1 MSWSRIAHTTAG
13 CTGAGGNFK
22 TVTTPN
28 IDTSGADLIVIAVSA
43 FPGGTNPTV
52 ASNKAGTYNLLTIR
66 VVGGAINVRLFWAV
80 GPTVGSGHNWT
91 ASTPATNVFPSISVE
106 AWSGV
111 LAASTNDGDTGAT
124 SAGATSLAT
133 GSMTPSQDGNLIFA
147 AVGHGANSGTNAIN
161 SGFTIG
167 DQTQHDGT
175 NHEGVSIAYFE
186 QATAAAINPTWSWT
200 NSVSVAVAIASFKA
214 AVVAAGQPTM
224 RRWGGV
230 PHLGGG
236 SGGGRY
242 GSGRMWG
249 RTRSGIYVPNH
260 LREAA

>member
-1 MSWSRIAHTTAG
+1 MPWTRIAHTTAG
-13 CTGAGGNFK
+13 CPGGDFK
-22 TVTTPN
+22 TVTTAA
-28 IDTSGADLIVIAVSA
+28 IDTTGADLIVISVSA
-43 FPGGTNPTV
+43 FTAANPTV

-66 VVGGAINVRLFWAV
+66 SVGGAISNRLFYAAA
-80 GPTVGSGHNWT
+80 PTVGSGHTFT
-91 ASTPATNVFPSISVE
+91 ASHPTTNVFPSISVE
-106 AWSGV
+106 AWSFAHATPFDQQNG
-111 LAASTNDGDTGAT
+111 AAS
-124 SAGATSLAT
+124 AGVTSLAT
-133 GSMTPSQDGNLIFA
+133 GSITPSENGELIFA
-147 AVGHGANSGTNAIN
+147 GLGAGANSGTNSIN

-167 DQTQHDGT
+167 DQTQHDGS

-186 QATAAAINPTWSWT
+186 QSTAAAINPTWSCT
-200 NSVSVAVAIASFKA
+200 NSVALAVTIASFKA
-214 AVVAAGQPTM
+214 TAAAAGQPTM

-236 SGGGRY
+236 SGGGRH